1 MYTERKSNFEL
12 LRILCMWGVL
22 TNHVIQNLYDV
33 HTSNFSLANET
44 RVLLM
49 NMSIV
54 AVNCFILIS
63 GYFKINPSWKGIL
76 RLYAQIAFY
85 VVLLTVIGMP
95 WGAVDLK
102 ISLLHMFFPLSHS
115 GMWFMTAYFALFL
128 LAPILNAAFEKA
140 NRIEQRLWMLALILV
155 DVYIGYMHQAPEITQ
170 NGYHIVHFIT
180 LYFIGRYISTTKL
193 INVKWGGVFLVYRLV
208 DDRIARN

>member
-1 MYTERKSNFEL
+1 MQKERQSNFEL

-54 AVNCFILIS
+54 AVNGFIFIS
-63 GYFKINPSWKGIL
+63 GYFKINPSWKGIV

-85 VVLLTVIGMP
+85 VALFTAVGMV
-95 WGAVDLK
+95 WGGVDLK
-102 ISLLHMFFPLSHS
+102 ISLLHMLFPLSHS
-115 GMWFMTAYFALFL
+115 GLWFMTAYFALLL
-128 LAPILNAAFEKA
+128 LAAILIAAFEKA
-140 NRIEQRLWMLALILV
+140 N
-155 DVYIGYMHQAPEITQ
+155 
-170 NGYHIVHFIT
+170 
-180 LYFIGRYISTTKL
+180 
-193 INVKWGGVFLVYRLV
+193 
-208 DDRIARN
+208 